1 MTDILSPDFDD
12 EFDRIIGSR
21 TAEQEAKAKI
31 NTAAITGKNLSVN
44 DFYCYMAMPNSF
56 IFIPTR
62 EIWPASSVNARIPP
76 IVISNG
82 AKEPETVKPST
93 WLATHRPVE
102 QLTWAPGLPMLI
114 ENRVVT
120 GGGWIDR
127 AGSNCFNQYQ
137 APTIKLGDRTK
148 AGPWIEH
155 IQKIYPDDVT
165 HLIYWFASRVQHPE
179 IKINHAL
186 ILGGN
191 QGIGKDTMLEPVKQA
206 VGPWNFEEVSPQ
218 GMLRRFNG
226 FVKSVILRISEA
238 RDLGDVNRYQF
249 YDHMKS
255 YTAAPPDVL
264 KVDEKHIREHMVV
277 NYTGVIITT
286 NHKAD
291 GIHLPQDDRR
301 HYVAW
306 SEARR
311 EDFSENYWRTL
322 WRWYE
327 DRGYGHVAA
336 YLTELDLSA
345 FDPKAPP
352 PKTEAFWDIV
362 NASRSPEDAE
372 IADLLDSLG
381 NPDAVTLARL
391 QTNANDD
398 LGLWLKDRKNRRMIP
413 HRLDSCDYSPERNKT
428 VKDGLWKI
436 GGSRQVVYAKKSLSA
451 AERLTAIRRLTGD

>member
-12 EFDRIIGSR
+12 EFDRILGSR

-31 NTAAITGKNLSVN
+31 NAAAITDKNLNVN

-76 IVISNG
+76 IIISNG
-82 AKEPETVKPST
+82 AKEPEAIKPST

-114 ENRVVT
+114 ENRVIS

-127 AGSNCFNQYQ
+127 DGSNCFNLYQ
-137 APTIKLGDRTK
+137 RPTIKLGAATK

-155 IQKIYPDDVT
+155 IQRVFPNDGT
-165 HLIYWFASRVQHPE
+165 HLIYWLASRVQRPE

-186 ILGGN
+186 VLGGN
-191 QGIGKDTMLEPVKQA
+191 QGIGKDTMLEPVKHA

-218 GMLRRFNG
+218 GMIRRFNG
-226 FVKSVILRISEA
+226 FVKSVILRVSEA

-264 KVDEKHIREHMVV
+264 RVDEKHIREHAVL
-277 NYTGVIITT
+277 NCTGVIITT

-291 GIHLPQDDRR
+291 GIHLPHDDRR

-306 SEARR
+306 SDAKR
-311 EDFSENYWRTL
+311 EDFSEDYWRTL
-322 WRWYE
+322 WKWYE
-327 DRGYGHVAA
+327 NGGYAHVAS

-352 PKTEAFWDIV
+352 VKTEAFWDIV
-362 NASRSPEDAE
+362 NASRAPEDAE
-372 IADLLDSLG
+372 LADLLDMLG
-381 NPDAVTLARL
+381 NPSAFTLARL
-391 QTNANDD
+391 QTAASGD
-398 LGLWLKDRKNRRMIP
+398 LALWLTERKNRRLIP
-413 HRLDSCDYSPERNKT
+413 HRLESCGYTPVRNKDA
-428 VKDGLWKI
+428 KDGLWKVS
-436 GGSRQVVYAKKSLSA
+436 GSRQVVYAKNSLSPPERVTA
-451 AERLTAIRRLTGD
+451 ARGQI